1 MKSVTVYR
9 IVKAILYNMSRIY
22 IPVLCPKV

>member
-9 IVKAILYNMSRIY
+9 IALTILYNMSRIY